1 MILIIV
7 SEGWYLFLQCVCYS
21 SYPFC
26 LRAHGFLIDGWGDAH
41 QQVPLIHVVG
51 WCLDDVIARVT
62 TYKRQKLLPWRSFF
76 FFFPV
81 VKCGQSL
88 KQWNECVNLH
98 KGKERHSRVLECLCL
113 CMCVCVIV
121 CRNACVLLKHF
132 CSQSLLN
139 STWQST
145 ASYVIS
151 GLCYTES
158 WPTRSVD
165 CKINGCYLQYMFLA
179 AKSQRNIQGLCAS
192 VFPPPSVRH
201 LKAVK
206 SACRPDLF
214 VSCGISHVV

>member
-113 CMCVCVIV
+113 CMCVCDCVQKCV
-121 CRNACVLLKHF
+121 CAFETFLLPIPAQLYLTVHSQLCNIWLMLYRVLTYKVCWLQNKWMLF
-132 CSQSLLN
+132 
-139 STWQST
+139 TV
-145 ASYVIS
+145 YVF
-151 GLCYTES
+151 
-158 WPTRSVD
+158 
-165 CKINGCYLQYMFLA
+165 GC
-179 AKSQRNIQGLCAS
+179 
-192 VFPPPSVRH
+192 
-201 LKAVK
+201 
-206 SACRPDLF
+206 
-214 VSCGISHVV
+214 